1 MGMVSFTLLNTQEFG
16 LMNKFFLSLLL
27 ISVVISGCATNPVTG
42 KKELSLVSESKEI
55 AIGEQ
60 QYAPMR
66 QSQGGDYV
74 VDEGLTAYISE
85 IGQKLAAVSDRK
97 LPYEFK
103 VLNSSVP
110 NAWALPGGKI
120 VVNRGLLTELN
131 DEAELAAVIGHEIVH
146 AAAKHGAR
154 TMSRGMLMQGAMLAT
169 VVATQGKDYAQLA
182 QMGAGLG
189 AQLITTK
196 YGRDAE
202 RESDFYGMEYM
213 SRAGYDPK
221 GAVDLQ
227 KTFVK
232 LSEGHKQDW
241 VSGLFASHPPSK
253 ERVDNNIKKVAELP
267 PGGESGEARF
277 KEKTAHIM
285 QTKEAYA
292 AYDKGRKAL
301 AEGKVEEAKS
311 LVQQALA
318 AEPKEG
324 HFHALLGDIELE
336 KGQLISAKREYDKAL
351 GYNDKFFYYHL
362 QRGLVNEK
370 LDAHGQAKQDLD
382 NSLKLLPTANAFN
395 SLGNIAKLE
404 GDLNKAKEYFVKAA
418 GDKGDS
424 GKQAFSSLVELDLAD
439 NPGKYIQ
446 VRTAMDNRGRLVAE
460 ISNPTPKDVRGLV
473 IVVKYASR
481 DGGMRQAKAPLNGV
495 LKAGTKE
502 VVDLGVGS
510 MSQEQM
516 RGLQA
521 SIIGASVAN

>member
-1 MGMVSFTLLNTQEFG
+1 MKKLL
-16 LMNKFFLSLLL
+16 LSLLFIPIFL
-27 ISVVISGCATNPVTG
+27 SGCATNPVTG
-42 KKELSLVSESKEI
+42 KRELSLVSESKEI

-74 VDEGLTAYISE
+74 VDEELTEYIDE

-120 VVNRGLLTELN
+120 VINRGLLTELK

-169 VVATQGKDYAQLA
+169 VVASQGKDYAQLA

-202 RESDFYGMEYM
+202 RESDLYGMEYM
-213 SRAGYDPK
+213 SRAGYDLQ

-227 KTFVK
+227 KTFVR
-232 LSEGHKQDW
+232 LSEGQKSDW
-241 VSGLFASHPPSK
+241 ISGLFASHPPSQ
-253 ERVDNNIKKVAELP
+253 ERVDNNIKTAANKPL
-267 PGGESGEARF
+267 GGERGKARF
-277 KEKTAHIM
+277 ESKIAHIM
-285 QTKEAYA
+285 RTKPAYD

-301 AEGKVEEAKS
+301 VNGKLDEARR
-311 LVQQALA
+311 LANQALSV
-318 AEPKEG
+318 EPKEG

-336 KGQLISAKREYDKAL
+336 RNQPEAAKQHYDTAL
-351 GYNDKFFYYHL
+351 GLNDTFFYYHL
-362 QRGLVNEK
+362 QRGLINEQ
-370 LDAHGQAKQDLD
+370 LDAHEAAKRDL
-382 NSLKLLPTANAFN
+382 NKSLKLLPTANAYN
-395 SLGNIAKLE
+395 SLGNIAKLS
-404 GDLNKAKEYFVKAA
+404 GNLKKAKAYFIKAA
-418 GDKGDS
+418 GDEGES
-424 GKQAFSSLVELDLAD
+424 GKLAYGSLVELDLTD

-446 VRTAMDNRGRLVAE
+446 VRTRVNKRRHMIAE
-460 ISNPTPKDVRGLV
+460 ISNPTPKDVSGLT
-473 IVVKYASR
+473 VVVRYVGN
-481 DGGMRQAKAPLNGV
+481 DGRMRQVKGPLNGV
-495 LKAGTKE
+495 LNAGDTE
-502 VVDLGVGS
+502 TVDLGVGPTN
-510 MSQEQM
+510 QEQL
-516 RGLQA
+516 RSLKSA
-521 SIIGASVAN
+521 IVSARVAN